1 MNDKTKPDMLL
12 WIDVETTALS
22 PAHGQLLEVGMAL
35 TDMQGKEPP
44 DEETET
50 GVAWRWLIQP
60 SAIRLTP
67 DTAYAITE
75 LHMRNNLINEVFD
88 FESETSFTVAE
99 GILNTLNDLHGRY
112 TLHPAGTNVDFDIEW
127 IERGLGVQLTMLNY
141 RKLDLTTLRFLMQQ
155 IALGAYATPDTD
167 HRVMTCLNRD
177 IQEYKTIL
185 DKITALADLR
195 DPRKGA

>member
-22 PAHGQLLEVGMAL
+22 PAHGQLLEVGMVL
-35 TDMQGKEPP
+35 TDMQGTEPP
-44 DEETET
+44 EEETET

-60 SAIRLTP
+60 PAINLTP

-88 FESETSFTVAE
+88 DFASDTSFTVAK
-99 GILNTLNDLHGRY
+99 GILDTLNDLRGRY
-112 TLHPAGTNVDFDIEW
+112 TLHPAGTNVDFDLEW

-185 DKITALADLR
+185 HKITALAEGDT
-195 DPRKGA
+195 K

>member
-12 WIDVETTALS
+12 WIDVETTALDPS
-22 PAHGQLLEVGMAL
+22 DGQLLEVGMIL
-35 TDMQGKEPP
+35 TDMQGKEPSE
-44 DEETET
+44 EETET
-50 GVAWRWLIQP
+50 GVAWRWLIRP

-88 FESETSFTVAE
+88 FESETPFTVAK
-99 GILNTLNDLHGRY
+99 GILDTLNDLRGRY
-112 TLHPAGTNVDFDIEW
+112 TLHPAGTNVDFDLEW

-155 IALGAYATPDTD
+155 VALGAYATPDTD

-177 IQEYKTIL
+177 ITEYKHIL
-185 DKITALADLR
+185 NRIAALAE
-195 DPRKGA
+195 KETK

>member
-1 MNDKTKPDMLL
+1 
-12 WIDVETTALS
+12 
-22 PAHGQLLEVGMAL
+22 MAL
-35 TDMQGKEPP
+35 
-44 DEETET
+44 
-50 GVAWRWLIQP
+50 VIRP

-88 FESETSFTVAE
+88 FESETPFTVAK
-99 GILNTLNDLHGRY
+99 GILDTLNDLRDRY

-141 RKLDLTTLRFLMQQ
+141 RKLDLTTLRSLMQQ

-177 IQEYKTIL
+177 IQEYRHIL
-185 DKITALADLR
+185 DKITALAAGMDQSAQGGI
-195 DPRKGA
+195 DE

>member
-22 PAHGQLLEVGMAL
+22 PAHGQLLEVGMVL
-35 TDMQGKEPP
+35 TDMQGKEPSE
-44 DEETET
+44 EETET
-50 GVAWRWLIQP
+50 GVAWRWLIRP

-88 FESETSFTVAE
+88 DFASDTSFTVAK
-99 GILNTLNDLHGRY
+99 GILDTLNDLRGRY
-112 TLHPAGTNVDFDIEW
+112 TLHPAGTNVDFDLEW
-127 IERGLGVQLTMLNY
+127 IERDLGVQLTMLNY

-155 IALGAYATPDTD
+155 IALGAYSTPDTD

-185 DKITALADLR
+185 HKITALAEGDT
-195 DPRKGA
+195 K